1 MGQRLTAKARHY
13 NVHPHNKTLSNPRM
27 TSVSHTT
34 PPASGTATKGNAP
47 ETKVSNFI
55 RQIIDADNASGKHG
69 GKVITRFPPEPNGY
83 LHIGHAKSIC
93 LNFGLAKDYN
103 GVCHLRFDDTN
114 PVKEDVEYE
123 ESIKEMV
130 EWLGFSFKDHLFYA
144 SDYFDT
150 LYAFA
155 QHFIERGL
163 AYVDRQS
170 ADDIRANRGTLTE
183 PGKNSPFRDRGVEE
197 NLRLFDEMK
206 RGVHADGTQVLRLK
220 IDMAS
225 PNMNLRDPAI
235 YRIRHTE
242 HHRTGSKWCVY
253 PLYDYTHCISD
264 AIERITHSLCTLE
277 FEAHRP
283 LYDWV
288 LAKLVESGKLPAPS
302 PQQIE
307 FSRLNLSYTVMS
319 KRKLLELVET
329 GLVSGWDD
337 PRMMTLAGLRRRG
350 FTPASIRLFAERVGV
365 SKAHQWIDMA
375 DLERALRDDLDATA
389 ARAMVVLDPIR
400 VVIENYSEGQFE
412 LCSAPVHP
420 HDETRGRRDF
430 KFAREVFI
438 EREDFMEVPSKGFFR
453 LVPGGEVR
461 LRHAFIIKCER
472 IEKDAAGNVT
482 TIYATYDAATKS
494 GTGGRN
500 VKGAIHWVSKL
511 DGIQAEVR
519 LYDRLFNVEDPD
531 SGEGDYKTYLNP
543 TSLKKVTAWLEPS
556 LASAR
561 AGESYQFERN
571 GYFTPDRVD
580 SSAETLVFNRA
591 VTLKDGWKPS

>member
-1 MGQRLTAKARHY
+1 
-13 NVHPHNKTLSNPRM
+13 
-27 TSVSHTT
+27 
-34 PPASGTATKGNAP
+34 
-47 ETKVSNFI
+47 
-55 RQIIDADNASGKHG
+55 
-69 GKVITRFPPEPNGY
+69 
-83 LHIGHAKSIC
+83 
-93 LNFGLAKDYN
+93 
-103 GVCHLRFDDTN
+103 
-114 PVKEDVEYE
+114 
-123 ESIKEMV
+123 
-130 EWLGFSFKDHLFYA
+130 
-144 SDYFDT
+144 
-150 LYAFA
+150 
-155 QHFIERGL
+155 
-163 AYVDRQS
+163 
-170 ADDIRANRGTLTE
+170 
-183 PGKNSPFRDRGVEE
+183 
-197 NLRLFDEMK
+197 
-206 RGVHADGTQVLRLK
+206 
-220 IDMAS
+220 
-225 PNMNLRDPAI
+225 
-235 YRIRHTE
+235 
-242 HHRTGSKWCVY
+242 
-253 PLYDYTHCISD
+253 
-264 AIERITHSLCTLE
+264 
-277 FEAHRP
+277 
-283 LYDWV
+283 
-288 LAKLVESGKLPAPS
+288 
-302 PQQIE
+302 
-307 FSRLNLSYTVMS
+307 MS

>member
-1 MGQRLTAKARHY
+1 MSSATNTK
-13 NVHPHNKTLSNPRM
+13 
-27 TSVSHTT
+27 

-55 RQIIDADNASGKHG
+55 RQIIDNDNASGKHG

-93 LNFGLAKDYN
+93 LNFGLAKDYD

-163 AYVDRQS
+163 AYVDSQS
-170 ADDIRANRGTLTE
+170 AEDIRANRGTLTE
-183 PGKNSPFRDRGVEE
+183 PGKNSPFRERSVEE

-220 IDMAS
+220 IDMSS

-242 HHRTGSKWCVY
+242 HHRTGGKWCVY

-288 LAKLVESGKLPAPS
+288 LATLVESGKLPAPS

-329 GLVSGWDD
+329 GLVNGWDD

-389 ARAMVVLDPIR
+389 ARAMAVLDPIR
-400 VVIENYSEGQFE
+400 VVIENYPEGQFE

-420 HDETRGRRDF
+420 HDEARGRRDF

-472 IEKDAAGNVT
+472 IEKDGAGNIT
-482 TIYATYDAATKS
+482 TIYASYDPATKS

-500 VKGAIHWVSKL
+500 VKGAIHWVAKL

-519 LYDRLFNVEDPD
+519 MYDRLFNVENPD

-543 TSLKKVTAWLEPS
+543 ASLKTVTAWLEPS
-556 LASAR
+556 LATAV
-561 AGESYQFERN
+561 ADESYQFERN

-580 SSAETLVFNRA
+580 SKAGALVFNRA
-591 VTLKDGWKPS
+591 VSLKDGWKPG

>member
-1 MGQRLTAKARHY
+1 ML
-13 NVHPHNKTLSNPRM
+13 HPHNKTLSNPRM
-27 TSVSHTT
+27 SSATNTK

-55 RQIIDADNASGKHG
+55 RQIIDNDNASGKHG

-93 LNFGLAKDYN
+93 LNFGLAKDYD

-163 AYVDRQS
+163 AYVDSQS
-170 ADDIRANRGTLTE
+170 AEDIRANRGTLTE
-183 PGKNSPFRDRGVEE
+183 PGKNSPFRERSVEE

-220 IDMAS
+220 IDMSS

-242 HHRTGSKWCVY
+242 HHRTGGKWCVY

-288 LAKLVESGKLPAPS
+288 LATLVESGKLPAPS

-329 GLVSGWDD
+329 GLVNGWDD

-389 ARAMVVLDPIR
+389 ARAMAVLDPIR
-400 VVIENYSEGQFE
+400 VVIENYPEGQFE

-420 HDETRGRRDF
+420 HDEARGRRDF

-472 IEKDAAGNVT
+472 IEKDGAGNIT
-482 TIYATYDAATKS
+482 TIYASYDPATKS

-500 VKGAIHWVSKL
+500 VKGAIHWVAKL

-519 LYDRLFNVEDPD
+519 MYDRLFNVENPD

-543 TSLKKVTAWLEPS
+543 ASLKTVTAWLEPS
-556 LASAR
+556 LATAV
-561 AGESYQFERN
+561 ADESYQFERN

-580 SSAETLVFNRA
+580 SKAGALVFNRA
-591 VTLKDGWKPS
+591 VSLKDGWKPG

>member
-1 MGQRLTAKARHY
+1 MSSATNTK
-13 NVHPHNKTLSNPRM
+13 
-27 TSVSHTT
+27 

-55 RQIIDADNASGKHG
+55 RQIIDTDNASGKHG

-93 LNFGLAKDYN
+93 LNFGLARDYN

-130 EWLGFSFKDHLFYA
+130 EWLGFSFKDHLYYA

-163 AYVDRQS
+163 AYVDSQS
-170 ADDIRANRGTLTE
+170 AEDIRANRGTLTE
-183 PGKNSPFRDRGVEE
+183 PGKNSPFRERSVEE

-220 IDMAS
+220 IDMSS

-242 HHRTGSKWCVY
+242 HHRTGGKWCVY

-288 LAKLVESGKLPAPS
+288 LATLVESGKLPAPS

-329 GLVSGWDD
+329 GLVNGWDD

-389 ARAMVVLDPIR
+389 ARAMAVLDPIR
-400 VVIENYSEGQFE
+400 VVIENYPEGQFE

-420 HDETRGRRDF
+420 HDEARGRRDF

-472 IEKDAAGNVT
+472 TEKDEAGNVT
-482 TIYATYDAATKS
+482 TIFASYDPATKS

-500 VKGAIHWVSKL
+500 VKGAIHWVAKL

-519 LYDRLFNVEDPD
+519 MYDRLFNVENPD

-543 TSLKKVTAWLEPS
+543 ASLKTVTAWLEPS
-556 LASAR
+556 LATAVPD
-561 AGESYQFERN
+561 ESYQFERN

-580 SSAETLVFNRA
+580 SKAGALVFNRA
-591 VTLKDGWKPS
+591 VSLKDGWKPG

>member
-1 MGQRLTAKARHY
+1 MLHL
-13 NVHPHNKTLSNPRM
+13 HNETLSNSRM
-27 TSVSHTT
+27 SSVSNTK
-34 PPASGTATKGNAP
+34 PPAGGVATKGVAS
-47 ETKVSNFI
+47 ETKISNFI
-55 RQIIDADNASGKHG
+55 RQIIDSDNTSGKYG
-69 GKVITRFPPEPNGY
+69 GRIVTRFPPEPNGY

-93 LNFGLAKDYN
+93 LNFGLAADYG

-130 EWLGFSFKDHLFYA
+130 EWLGFSFKDTLFYA

-163 AYVDRQS
+163 AYVDSQS
-170 ADDIRANRGTLTE
+170 AQEIRAHRGTLTE
-183 PGKNSPFRDRGVEE
+183 PGTNSPFRDRSVEE

-206 RGVHADGTQVLRLK
+206 RGLHADGTQVLRLK

-242 HHRTGSKWCVY
+242 HHRTGNAWCVY

-288 LAKLVESGKLPAPS
+288 LSTLVESGKLPAPS

-329 GLVSGWDD
+329 GLVNGWDD

-389 ARAMVVLDPIR
+389 ARAMAVLDPIR
-400 VVIENYSEGQFE
+400 VVIENYPEGHAE
-412 LCSAPVHP
+412 ICSAPVHP
-420 HDETRGRRDF
+420 HDETRGRREF

-472 IEKDAAGNVT
+472 IEKDSAGNVS
-482 TIYATYDAATKS
+482 TIYATYDPATKS
-494 GTGGRN
+494 GSGGRN
-500 VKGAIHWVSKL
+500 VKGAIHWVARI
-511 DGIQAEVR
+511 DGIQSEVR
-519 LYDRLFNVEDPD
+519 LYDRLFNVENPD
-531 SGEGDYKTYLNP
+531 SGEGDYKAHLNP
-543 TSLKKVTAWLEPS
+543 ASLTRVMAWLEPT
-556 LASAR
+556 LATAS

-580 SSAETLVFNRA
+580 SKTGALVFNRA

>member
-1 MGQRLTAKARHY
+1 
-13 NVHPHNKTLSNPRM
+13 M

-34 PPASGTATKGNAP
+34 LPASGTATKGNAP

-69 GKVITRFPPEPNGY
+69 GNVITRFPPEPNGY

-163 AYVDRQS
+163 AYVDSQS

-206 RGVHADGTQVLRLK
+206 RGLHADGTQVLRLK

-420 HDETRGRRDF
+420 HDEARGRRDF

-472 IEKDAAGNVT
+472 IEKDPAGNVT
-482 TIYATYDAATKS
+482 TIYATYDPATKS

>member
-1 MGQRLTAKARHY
+1 MSSEIKAVATDAKSKA
-13 NVHPHNKTLSNPRM
+13 VD
-27 TSVSHTT
+27 
-34 PPASGTATKGNAP
+34 GKGEHKSP
-47 ETKVSNFI
+47 SNFI
-55 RQIIDADNASGKHG
+55 RQIIDADQLSGKHNR
-69 GKVITRFPPEPNGY
+69 KVVTRFPPEPNGY

-93 LNFGLAKDYN
+93 LNFGLANDYA

-114 PVKEDVEYE
+114 PVKEEVEYE

-130 EWLGFSFKDHLFYA
+130 EWLGFSFKDHLYYA
-144 SDYFDT
+144 SDYFGR
-150 LYAFA
+150 LYEFA

-163 AYVDRQS
+163 AYVDSQS
-170 ADDIRANRGTLTE
+170 ADEIRANRGTLVE
-183 PGKNSPFRDRGVEE
+183 PGKNSPFRDRSAEE

-206 RGVHADGTQVLRLK
+206 RGLHADGAHILRLK

-225 PNMNLRDPAI
+225 PNINLRDPAI

-242 HHRTGSKWCVY
+242 HHRTGDAWCVY
-253 PLYDYTHCISD
+253 PMYDYTHCISD

-288 LAKLVESGKLPAPS
+288 LERLVEAGKLPAPN

-319 KRKLLELVET
+319 KRKLLELVAT

-350 FTPASIRLFAERVGV
+350 FTPGSIRLFAERAGV

-389 ARAMVVLDPIR
+389 MRAMAVLDPVR
-400 VVIENYSEGQFE
+400 VVIENYPEGQSE
-412 LCSAPVHP
+412 ECSAPINP
-420 HDETRGRRDF
+420 HDEALGRRNF
-430 KFAREVFI
+430 KFCREVFI
-438 EREDFMEVPSKGFFR
+438 EREDFMETPVKGFFR
-453 LVPGGEVR
+453 LAPGTEVR

-482 TIYATYDAATKS
+482 TIYATYDPATKS

-519 LYDRLFNVEDPD
+519 LYDRLFNVENPD
-531 SGEGDYKTYLNP
+531 SGEGDYRTYLNP
-543 TSLKKVTAWLEPS
+543 HSLKSVTAWLEPS
-556 LASAR
+556 LANAK
-561 AGESYQFERN
+561 ADESYQFERN
-571 GYFTPDRVD
+571 GYFTPDRID
-580 SSAETLVFNRA
+580 SKRGALVFNRA
-591 VTLKDGWKPS
+591 VTLKDGWKPV

>member
-1 MGQRLTAKARHY
+1 M
-13 NVHPHNKTLSNPRM
+13 S
-27 TSVSHTT
+27 SV
-34 PPASGTATKGNAP
+34 TKGAP
-47 ETKVSNFI
+47 IKGAVSASSATPVGKEESRVVSNFI

-93 LNFGLAKDYN
+93 LNFGLANDYA

-114 PVKEDVEYE
+114 PVKEDIEYE

-163 AYVDRQS
+163 AYVDSQS
-170 ADDIRANRGTLTE
+170 AEEMRVNRGTLTE
-183 PGKNSPFRDRGVEE
+183 PGIDSPFRNRSAEE
-197 NLRLFDEMK
+197 SLRLFDEMK
-206 RGVHADGTQVLRLK
+206 RGLHADGTHVLRLK

-225 PNMNLRDPAI
+225 PNINLRDPAI

-242 HHRTGSKWCVY
+242 HHRTGDKWCVY
-253 PLYDYTHCISD
+253 PMYDYTHCISD

-288 LAKLVESGKLPAPS
+288 LERLVESGKLPAPN

-307 FSRLNLSYTVMS
+307 FARLNLSYTVMS
-319 KRKLLELVET
+319 KRKLLELVEK
-329 GLVSGWDD
+329 GYVDGWDD
-337 PRMMTLAGLRRRG
+337 PRFWTLAGLRRRG
-350 FTPASIRLFAERVGV
+350 FTPASIRLFAERAGV
-365 SKAHQWIDMA
+365 SKAHQWIDMG
-375 DLERALRDDLDATA
+375 DLERALRDDLDAVA
-389 ARAMVVLDPIR
+389 ARGMAVLDPIR
-400 VVIENYSEGQFE
+400 VVIENYPEGQFE
-412 LCSAPVHP
+412 ECSAPVHP
-420 HDETRGRRDF
+420 HDESRGKRSF
-430 KFAREVFI
+430 KFCREVFI
-438 EREDFMEVPSKGFFR
+438 ERDDFMENPVKGFFR

-472 IEKDAAGNVT
+472 IEKDAAGNIA
-482 TIYATYDAATKS
+482 TIYATYDPATKS

-500 VKGAIHWVSKL
+500 VKGAIHWVGKA

-519 LYDRLFNVEDPD
+519 LYDRLFNVENPD
-531 SGEGDYKTYLNP
+531 AGEGDYKDYLNP
-543 TSLKKVTAWLEPS
+543 HSLKLVRAWLEPS

-561 AGESYQFERN
+561 PDQSYQFERN
-571 GYFTPDRVD
+571 GYFTPDRKL
-580 SSAETLVFNRA
+580 SQPGALVVNRA
-591 VTLKDGWKPS
+591 VTLKDGWKPV

>member
-1 MGQRLTAKARHY
+1 MLQLHKLTLRDIVQSFMGSVTKGATILSDAKA
-13 NVHPHNKTLSNPRM
+13 
-27 TSVSHTT
+27 
-34 PPASGTATKGNAP
+34 PAAP
-47 ETKVSNFI
+47 SNFI
-55 RQIIDADNASGKHG
+55 RQVIDADNASGKHG
-69 GKVITRFPPEPNGY
+69 GKVVTRFPPEPNGY

-93 LNFGLAKDYN
+93 LNFGLANDYG

-130 EWLGFSFKDHLFYA
+130 EWLGFSFEKNLYYA
-144 SDYFDT
+144 SDYFAT

-163 AYVDRQS
+163 AYVDSQS
-170 ADDIRANRGTLTE
+170 ADEIRAHRGTLTE
-183 PGKNSPFRDRGVEE
+183 PGTNSPFRDRSVSE

-206 RGVHADGTQVLRLK
+206 RGLHADGSQILRLK
-220 IDMAS
+220 LDMAS
-225 PNMNLRDPAI
+225 PNINLRDPAI

-242 HHRTGSKWCVY
+242 HHRTGNAWCVY
-253 PLYDYTHCISD
+253 PMYDYTHAISD

-288 LAKLVESGKLPAPS
+288 LAELVNAGKLPSPS

-329 GLVSGWDD
+329 GLVNGWDD

-350 FTPASIRLFAERVGV
+350 FTPGAIRLFAERVGV

-375 DLERALRDDLDATA
+375 DLERALRDNLDATA
-389 ARAMVVLDPIR
+389 MRAMAVLDPVH
-400 VVIENYSEGQFE
+400 VVIENYPKDTFE
-412 LCSAPVHP
+412 ACSAKVNP
-420 HDETRGRRDF
+420 HDDAAGERHF
-430 KFAREVFI
+430 KFARDVFI
-438 EREDFMEVPSKGFFR
+438 ERQDFMENPVKGFFR

-461 LRHAFIIKCER
+461 LRHGFIIKCER

-482 TIYATYDAATKS
+482 TIFATYDPATKS
-494 GTGGRN
+494 GSGGRN
-500 VKGAIHWVSKL
+500 VKGAIHWVAKV

-519 LYDRLFNVEDPD
+519 LYDRLFNIENPD
-531 SGEGDYKTYLNP
+531 SGEGDYRDYLNP
-543 TSLKKVTAWLEPS
+543 KSLQMVTAWVEPS
-556 LASAR
+556 LANAK
-561 AGESYQFERN
+561 ADASYQFERN
-571 GYFTPDRVD
+571 GYFTADRID
-580 SSAETLVFNRA
+580 SKPGALVFNRA
-591 VTLKDGWKPS
+591 VTLKDGWKPG

>member
-1 MGQRLTAKARHY
+1 MSSENKGVATDAKTRSTPEA
-13 NVHPHNKTLSNPRM
+13 
-27 TSVSHTT
+27 TSKAVD
-34 PPASGTATKGNAP
+34 GKGEHKSP
-47 ETKVSNFI
+47 SNFI
-55 RQIIDADNASGKHG
+55 RQIIDADQLSGKHNR
-69 GKVITRFPPEPNGY
+69 KVVTRFPPEPNGY

-93 LNFGLAKDYN
+93 LNFGLAKDYA

-114 PVKEDVEYE
+114 PVKEEVEYE

-130 EWLGFSFKDHLFYA
+130 NWLGFSFANHLYYA
-144 SDYFDT
+144 SDYFER
-150 LYAFA
+150 LYEFA

-163 AYVDRQS
+163 AYVDSQS
-170 ADDIRANRGTLTE
+170 ADEIRANRGTLVE
-183 PGKNSPFRDRGVEE
+183 PGKNSPFRDRSPEE

-206 RGVHADGTQVLRLK
+206 RGLHADGAHIVRLK

-225 PNMNLRDPAI
+225 PNINLRDPAI
-235 YRIRHTE
+235 YRIRHTD
-242 HHRTGSKWCVY
+242 HHRTGGTWCVY
-253 PLYDYTHCISD
+253 PMYDYTHCISD
-264 AIERITHSLCTLE
+264 ALERITHSLCTLE

-288 LAKLVESGKLPAPS
+288 LERLVEAGKLPAPN

-350 FTPASIRLFAERVGV
+350 FTPGSIRLFAERAGV

-389 ARAMVVLDPIR
+389 LRAMAVLDPVR
-400 VVIENYSEGQFE
+400 VVIENYPEGQTE
-412 LCSAPVHP
+412 ECSAPINP
-420 HDETRGRRDF
+420 HDENAGRRSF

-438 EREDFMEVPSKGFFR
+438 EREDFMENPVKGFFR
-453 LVPGGEVR
+453 LAPGTEVR

-482 TIYATYDAATKS
+482 TIFATYDPATKS

-500 VKGAIHWVSKL
+500 VKGAIHWVSKI

-519 LYDRLFNVEDPD
+519 LYDRLFNIENPD
-531 SGEGDYKTYLNP
+531 SGEGDYRTYLNP
-543 TSLKKVTAWLEPS
+543 HSLHKVMAWLEPS
-556 LASAR
+556 LSNAKAD
-561 AGESYQFERN
+561 ESYQFERN

-580 SSAETLVFNRA
+580 SKPGALVFNRA
-591 VTLKDGWKPS
+591 VTLKDGWKPV